1 MKKHLIVKVIKD
13 SPADL
18 AGIKEG
24 EKLLSLNNQEINDI
38 FDYDFIAEDI
48 SLVLEIENKAGES
61 RTLTIE
67 KDEGDDLGLVFEES
81 LMDNYKSCYNK
92 CIFCFIDQ
100 NPKGMRET
108 IYFKD
113 DDSRLS
119 FLQGNYI
126 TMTNMKDSEIERIIE
141 YKLAP
146 INISVHTT
154 NPELRCSMLHNRFAG
169 RILEHMDKLYAA
181 EIPMNAQIVLCK
193 GVNDGEELL
202 RSLRDLKKYAPILG
216 SVSVVPVGLTKYRDG
231 LCHLDEFGPEDAE
244 DVIDMIEDVQK
255 EVYEKHGI
263 HFAHASDEWY
273 IMAGREIPPEDNYD
287 GYEQLENGVGMTRLL
302 YNDFSAAVDEVL
314 TYKSEQ
320 ESKSRFGRMF
330 HHKTE
335 EEKLYDAILNQ
346 NKGRKASTI
355 CGMLSKNNKD
365 HICKELYRVRPDA
378 EFMVYPI
385 ENKFFGPK
393 ITVTGLLTGSD
404 IVSGLQGKDLGEA
417 LLIPSSCLK
426 ADEEIF
432 LDDMTLEELKNALQ
446 VDTVI
451 VKSYGME
458 YLRDILGV

>member
-18 AGIKEG
+18 AGIKQG
-24 EKLLSLNNQEINDI
+24 EKLLYLNGHEINDI

-48 SLVLEIENKAGES
+48 ELTLGIEDES
-61 RTLTIE
+61 GGVRDISIE
-67 KDEGDDLGLVFEES
+67 KDEGEDLGLVFEES

-126 TMTNMKDSEIERIIE
+126 TMTNMKDSEIDRIIE

-193 GVNDGEELL
+193 NVNDGEELL
-202 RSLRDLKKYAPILG
+202 RSLRDLKKYAPVLG

-231 LCHLDEFGPEDAE
+231 LCHLDEFDKEDAE
-244 DVIDMIEDVQK
+244 DVIDMIEDIQK
-255 EVYEKHGI
+255 EVYAEHGI

-302 YNDFSAAVDEVL
+302 YNDFSSAVDDVIAYRDEM
-314 TYKSEQ
+314 
-320 ESKSRFGRMF
+320 SKKNRFSRLL
-330 HHKTE
+330 HHKNE
-335 EEKLYDAILNQ
+335 EEKLYEAILTENT
-346 NKGRKASTI
+346 GRKASTI
-355 CGMLSKNNKD
+355 CGLLSKDNKD
-365 HICKELYRVRPDA
+365 HICKELSRVRPDV

-404 IVSGLQGKDLGEA
+404 IVSGLEGKDLGDA

-446 VDTVI
+446 VETVI

>member
-1 MKKHLIVKVIKD
+1 MKKHLIGKVIED
-13 SPADL
+13 SPAFL
-18 AGIKEG
+18 AGIKKG
-24 EKLLSLNNQEINDI
+24 ETLVSLNGREITDI
-38 FDYDFIAEDI
+38 FDYDFIAEDDHV
-48 SLVLEIENKAGES
+48 SLVVEDEAGAE
-61 RTLTIE
+61 RELQIDKE
-67 KDEGDDLGLVFEES
+67 EGEDLGLVFEES
-81 LMDNYKSCYNK
+81 LMDNYRSCYNK

-126 TMTNMKDSEIERIIE
+126 TMTNMKDSEIDRIIE

-231 LCHLDEFGPEDAE
+231 LCHLDEFDKDDAE

-255 EVYEKHGI
+255 EVYEKYGI

-273 IMAGREIPPEDNYD
+273 IMSGREIPPEDNYD
-287 GYEQLENGVGMTRLL
+287 GYEQLENGVGMTRML
-302 YNDFSAAVDEVL
+302 YNEFTAAVDEVENYR
-314 TYKSEQ
+314 TSM
-320 ESKSRFGRMF
+320 ESKGKLSRLF
-330 HHKTE
+330 HHKTD
-335 EEKLYDAILNQ
+335 EEKLYEALLKDNP
-346 NKGRKASTI
+346 GRKASTI
-355 CGMLSKNNKD
+355 CGLLSKDNKD
-365 HICKELYRVRPDA
+365 VILEEIKRIRPDV

-385 ENKFFGPK
+385 ENQFFGPK

-404 IVSGLQGKDLGEA
+404 IVSGLKGKELGEA

-432 LDDMTLEELKNALQ
+432 LDDMTLTELKNALQ
-446 VDTVI
+446 VETVI